1 MSSDENDY
9 ESEEVTEEEE
19 EQSEEEEEEEPVK
32 KRRQKKWK
40 DPNKPKRNMSAF
52 FLYSQAYRSQ
62 VKEDNP
68 EAKFGD
74 IAKILSKQFKA
85 LPERETK
92 KWQSKA
98 EKDKIRYQEDMKHYV
113 APPEP
118 AGKKKKRKKDPN
130 APKRNMS
137 AFFLYS
143 CGNRAQ
149 VKEENPEAKFGDIA
163 KIISTQFKALNDR
176 ERAKWDK
183 KAVEDKER
191 YNREMEEYN
200 SWGICIELSNCMQRR
215 WSVAN

>member
-74 IAKILSKQFKA
+74 IVSSSLKYNAGPGCLSCA
-85 LPERETK
+85 CERSYLCSLLVELFVID
-92 KWQSKA
+92 A
-98 EKDKIRYQEDMKHYV
+98 EKLAGWRCGTISILWLWLLHDVYV
-113 APPEP
+113 
-118 AGKKKKRKKDPN
+118 
-130 APKRNMS
+130 S
-137 AFFLYS
+137 F
-143 CGNRAQ
+143 
-149 VKEENPEAKFGDIA
+149 
-163 KIISTQFKALNDR
+163 
-176 ERAKWDK
+176 
-183 KAVEDKER
+183 
-191 YNREMEEYN
+191 
-200 SWGICIELSNCMQRR
+200 
-215 WSVAN
+215 